1 MTIYY
6 AVGPIPCGKRH
17 DSEHQTLFQFLGE
30 SWSET
35 FCLLPLHQLTYLHEF
50 KGVIRVP
57 SVGVY
62 LIVEHVAH
70 VDETRGERERE
81 REREYRGRKSKR
93 GKGNGRAR
101 ERGRRRKGGMEGGR
115 GWEEMRGNGEIEH
128 NTFER
133 GRVDKCLSFCGWPT
147 YGQKHH
153 TTVASKFNLLWIQY
167 ELDIKICCQATL
179 HCPLGE
185 LNFDLC
191 TLTVRYYSWHPR
203 WHTLTP

>member
-1 MTIYY
+1 M
-6 AVGPIPCGKRH
+6 
-17 DSEHQTLFQFLGE
+17 
-30 SWSET
+30 
-35 FCLLPLHQLTYLHEF
+35 PLHQLTYLHEF

-101 ERGRRRKGGMEGGR
+101 ERRRRRKGGMEGGR

-133 GRVDKCLSFCGWPT
+133 GRVDKCLSFCG
-147 YGQKHH
+147 
-153 TTVASKFNLLWIQY
+153 
-167 ELDIKICCQATL
+167 
-179 HCPLGE
+179 
-185 LNFDLC
+185 
-191 TLTVRYYSWHPR
+191 
-203 WHTLTP
+203 